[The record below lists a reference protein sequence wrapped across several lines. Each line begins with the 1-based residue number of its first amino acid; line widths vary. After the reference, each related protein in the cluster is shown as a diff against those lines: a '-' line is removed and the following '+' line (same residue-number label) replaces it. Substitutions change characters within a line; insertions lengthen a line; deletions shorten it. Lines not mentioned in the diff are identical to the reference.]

1 MARKKNL
8 REFQEN
14 LAKRLAEAQVS
25 NHRTLLAVETQNMGW
40 LIDLTDTGEVLPV
53 PTLTRVPLTRRWLR
67 GIANVRGVLHGVI
80 DFAAFHGDPL
90 TPLTGRSRLI
100 LLSNQHQ
107 HSAGTALLFSQTSGL
122 RRMEE
127 FDADHGSRP
136 EHPWVSEALR
146 DMWDRQWLK
155 LDVNALAAAPEFLDV
170 VATATP

>member
-25 NHRTLLAVETQNMGW
+25 DQRTLLAVETQKTGW

-100 LLSNQHQ
+100 LLPNQRG
-107 HSAGTALLFSQTSGL
+107 AGTALLFAQTSGL

-136 EHPWVSEALR
+136 THPWVSEALR